1 MISEKLKNR
10 LAVEN
15 GEEYA
20 KRRYI
25 DLVREGGKN
34 EFDPEDEIAILRKI
48 VYELLG
54 YIKTVHPNVVN
65 TSVYREFEAY
75 NEYYERVKAEAK
87 AILAEFGG
95 GKK

>member
-1 MISEKLKNR
+1 MISEKTKNR

-34 EFDPEDEIAILRKI
+34 EFDLEDEVAILRKI
-48 VYELLG
+48 IYELLG
-54 YIKTVHPNVVN
+54 YIKTVHPDVVN
-65 TSVYREFEAY
+65 TEVYKEFEAY
-75 NEYYERVKAEAK
+75 NEHYERVKAEAK
-87 AILAEFGG
+87 STLGIKREG
-95 GKK
+95 